1 MLSRLKKIAKRAGAI
16 IVAGIVTLTALPVI
30 PVQAVETKNYHL
42 YQNAKQVYDSI
53 SETRKIYTT
62 PDNSELFWVTKSN
75 KASSS
80 SHLKYR
86 TLGWRLV
93 ISGSGYSQK
102 CDLILNNTIKR
113 PAGALGECESDGYYY
128 ILYTIDLKTVYNR
141 MCAQNSSIAAA
152 IYGGS
157 SYHIVAHP
165 IMTKVP
171 ANSCPSGSLTG
182 ENSNGT
188 VNASGF
194 VCFMDENGGYNAL
207 KNCASWSSASYDAFS
222 DFHSGRNCDIS
233 AMKYNVRYR
242 IVDGNGN
249 AVENTSLSSG
259 LKTNSGGGVVNSRGS
274 AYSQNVTSF
283 APISALNVA
292 ITKPGYTLE
301 TVWKKSG
308 TNYAVGFGGQIT
320 SYAIG
325 GNTTLVA
332 KVTPNTYYVDYYKDG
347 NVIMR
352 QTCTYDKNFSTYDG
366 TSVSWDNYVFKNWN
380 TQENGK
386 GTTYNSKQTVK
397 NLTTVPGGVVKLYA
411 QKEPKEYEVTL
422 NPVGGSGG
430 TDKVYEKYGIRY
442 TAQSEK
448 VVNNPAS
455 ISAVT
460 SPKKFGYDFTGYF
473 TSANGEG
480 NKFADGVNPLMQTP
494 NANHTVAITKDT
506 VMFNAKNTHTVYAN
520 YTPRTPVISFNKQGG
535 LGDSDSTTAT
545 FGNDLPLV
553 DNNKNSLSAPSKE
566 GWSFKGYYTEPD
578 GRGTMF
584 YNESM
589 GATKT

>member
-16 IVAGIVTLTALPVI
+16 IVAGIVTLTVLPVI
-30 PVQAVETKNYHL
+30 PVQAAETKNYHL

-113 PAGALGECESDGYYY
+113 PAGALGEYESGGYYY

-171 ANSCPSGSLTG
+171 ANSSPSGSLTG

-366 TSVSWDNYVFKNWN
+366 ISVSWDNYVFKNWN

-386 GTTYNSKQTVK
+386 GTIYNSKQTVK

-455 ISAVT
+455 I
-460 SPKKFGYDFTGYF
+460 KCCNFT
-473 TSANGEG
+473 
-480 NKFADGVNPLMQTP
+480 
-494 NANHTVAITKDT
+494 
-506 VMFNAKNTHTVYAN
+506 
-520 YTPRTPVISFNKQGG
+520 
-535 LGDSDSTTAT
+535 
-545 FGNDLPLV
+545 
-553 DNNKNSLSAPSKE
+553 KE
-566 GWSFKGYYTEPD
+566 IWL
-578 GRGTMF
+578 
-584 YNESM
+584 
-589 GATKT
+589 

>member
-535 LGDSDSTTAT
+535 LGGSDSTTAT

-553 DNNKNSLSAPSKE
+553 DNNKI
-566 GWSFKGYYTEPD
+566 
-578 GRGTMF
+578 GR
-584 YNESM
+584 
-589 GATKT
+589 AHV

>member
-30 PVQAVETKNYHL
+30 PVQAAETKNYHL

-171 ANSCPSGSLTG
+171 ANSSPSGSLTG

-233 AMKYNVRYR
+233 AMKYNVRYK

-380 TQENGK
+380 TQEDGN
-386 GTTYNSKQTVK
+386 GTTYSSKQTVK
-397 NLTTVPGGVVKLYA
+397 NLTTR
-411 QKEPKEYEVTL
+411 TWR
-422 NPVGGSGG
+422 SG
-430 TDKVYEKYGIRY
+430 
-442 TAQSEK
+442 
-448 VVNNPAS
+448 
-455 ISAVT
+455 
-460 SPKKFGYDFTGYF
+460 
-473 TSANGEG
+473 
-480 NKFADGVNPLMQTP
+480 
-494 NANHTVAITKDT
+494 
-506 VMFNAKNTHTVYAN
+506 
-520 YTPRTPVISFNKQGG
+520 
-535 LGDSDSTTAT
+535 
-545 FGNDLPLV
+545 
-553 DNNKNSLSAPSKE
+553 
-566 GWSFKGYYTEPD
+566 
-578 GRGTMF
+578 
-584 YNESM
+584 
-589 GATKT
+589 

>member
-16 IVAGIVTLTALPVI
+16 IVAGIVTLTVLPVI
-30 PVQAVETKNYHL
+30 PVQAAETKNYHL

-113 PAGALGECESDGYYY
+113 PAGALGEYESGGYYY

-171 ANSCPSGSLTG
+171 ANSSPSGSLTG

-366 TSVSWDNYVFKNWN
+366 ISVSWDNYVFKNWN

-386 GTTYNSKQTVK
+386 GTIYNSKQTVK
-397 NLTTVPGGVVKLYA
+397 NLTTVPGEWL
-411 QKEPKEYEVTL
+411 
-422 NPVGGSGG
+422 
-430 TDKVYEKYGIRY
+430 
-442 TAQSEK
+442 
-448 VVNNPAS
+448 
-455 ISAVT
+455 
-460 SPKKFGYDFTGYF
+460 
-473 TSANGEG
+473 
-480 NKFADGVNPLMQTP
+480 
-494 NANHTVAITKDT
+494 
-506 VMFNAKNTHTVYAN
+506 
-520 YTPRTPVISFNKQGG
+520 SFMHRKSRRNMK
-535 LGDSDSTTAT
+535 
-545 FGNDLPLV
+545 
-553 DNNKNSLSAPSKE
+553 
-566 GWSFKGYYTEPD
+566 
-578 GRGTMF
+578 
-584 YNESM
+584 
-589 GATKT
+589 

>member
-1 MLSRLKKIAKRAGAI
+1 MLSRLKQIAKKSVAF
-16 IVAGIVTLTALPVI
+16 IVAGVVILTTLPVM
-30 PVQAVETKNYHL
+30 PVKAAGVINYHL
-42 YQNAKQVYDSI
+42 YQNAKQVYDAVGNKS
-53 SETRKIYTT
+53 KIYTT
-62 PDNSELFWVTKSN
+62 PDNAELFWVTKSN

-102 CDLILNNTIKR
+102 CDLILDSTIKK

-141 MCAQNSSIAAA
+141 MCAQNSSIAAV

-157 SYHIVAHP
+157 SYHITAHP

-171 ANSCPSGSLTG
+171 ANSSPSGSLTG

-188 VNASGF
+188 VNTSGF
-194 VCFMDENGGYNAL
+194 VCFMDENNGYNAL

-222 DFHSGRNCDIS
+222 DFHTGRECDIS
-233 AMKYNVRYR
+233 TLAC
-242 IVDGNGN
+242 IVTYKVQGAKEGAALSNGYKIESNGTIQKSDGH
-249 AVENTSLSSG
+249 
-259 LKTNSGGGVVNSRGS
+259 
-274 AYSQNVTSF
+274 AYSQKITSF
-283 APISALNVA
+283 APINALDVSINQ
-292 ITKPGYTLE
+292 PGYTLE

-347 NVIMR
+347 SVIMR
-352 QTCTYDKNFSTYDG
+352 QTCTYDKDFSTYDG

-380 TQENGK
+380 TQEDGN
-386 GTTYNSKQTVK
+386 GTTYSSKQTVK

-455 ISAVT
+455 ISTVI
-460 SPKKFGYDFTGYF
+460 SPKKFGYDFIGYF

-480 NKFADGVNPLMQTP
+480 NKFANGIYPLMQTP
-494 NANHTVAITKDT
+494 NTNHTVAITKDT
-506 VMFNAKNTHTVYAN
+506 TMFNEKNTHTVYAN

-535 LGDSDSTTAT
+535 LGGSDSTTAT
-545 FGNDLPLV
+545 FGSDLPL
-553 DNNKNSLSAPSKE
+553 AQQRA
-566 GWSFKGYYTEPD
+566 FT
-578 GRGTMF
+578 
-584 YNESM
+584 SM
-589 GATKT
+589 KLLPLICGAM

>member
-1 MLSRLKKIAKRAGAI
+1 MLSRLKKIAKRAAAVIATGI
-16 IVAGIVTLTALPVI
+16 ITLTALPAI
-30 PVQAVETKNYHL
+30 PVHASGGVINYHV
-42 YQNAKQVYDSI
+42 YQNAKQLYDSVADT
-53 SETRKIYTT
+53 SWIYTT

-171 ANSCPSGSLTG
+171 ANSSPSGSLTG

-506 VMFNAKNTHTVYAN
+506 VMFV
-520 YTPRTPVISFNKQGG
+520 
-535 LGDSDSTTAT
+535 
-545 FGNDLPLV
+545 
-553 DNNKNSLSAPSKE
+553 
-566 GWSFKGYYTEPD
+566 
-578 GRGTMF
+578 
-584 YNESM
+584 
-589 GATKT
+589 TKTQ